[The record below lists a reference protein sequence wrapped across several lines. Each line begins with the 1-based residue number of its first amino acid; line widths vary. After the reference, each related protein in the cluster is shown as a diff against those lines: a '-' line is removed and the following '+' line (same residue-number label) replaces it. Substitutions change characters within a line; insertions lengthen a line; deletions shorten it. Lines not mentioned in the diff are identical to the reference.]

1 MIWVLVM
8 LTILLLGGVALVA
21 AGYGDSMRPAQP
33 DRRQVSLPDG
43 PVTAHDL
50 ETIEFN
56 TGLRGYRMDEVDA
69 LLARLASQLAGSQ
82 SPGDHTAEGP

>member
-56 TGLRGYRMDEVDA
+56 TGLRGYAHGRGRCFV
-69 LLARLASQLAGSQ
+69 GSVGQ
-82 SPGDHTAEGP
+82 PTGWFAEPW

>member
-33 DRRQVSLPDG
+33 DRRQVSLP
-43 PVTAHDL
+43 
-50 ETIEFN
+50 
-56 TGLRGYRMDEVDA
+56 
-69 LLARLASQLAGSQ
+69 
-82 SPGDHTAEGP
+82 